1 MNNTELKSDMFPR
14 NKVNISWPVLDY
26 TADFCI
32 YNWTQHY
39 VKPTSPNQNVYSH
52 DYLKPLKCDQWVL
65 WQNTHF
71 IEAQLE
77 FAQLLSTMVLSE
89 QPCTWIDADQLKM
102 PTVCRLFFLW
112 NMANGSPRA
121 FVKHPLHSQRKNVIL
136 DLIS

>member
-26 TADFCI
+26 TAGFCI

-77 FAQLLSTMVLSE
+77 FAQLQAQWSCQRSPVHELMQTSSRCLLSVACFSYETWQMEVHEHLSNIL
-89 QPCTWIDADQLKM
+89 CIAKGKM
-102 PTVCRLFFLW
+102 
-112 NMANGSPRA
+112 
-121 FVKHPLHSQRKNVIL
+121 
-136 DLIS
+136 